1 MIELKE
7 VIKTYVTGEISFKA
21 LKGVSL
27 RVDEGEF
34 TTIMGPSG
42 SGKST
47 LMNILG
53 CLDRIDGGEY
63 ILNGENVSSLSDNQL
78 AFIRNKEIGFVFQNF
93 NLLPRMTILENV
105 ELPMVYA
112 GVSFKERRERAL
124 ASLDKVGLLNWI
136 KHKPNEI
143 SGGQKQ
149 RVAIARA
156 IVNNP
161 SVIMADEPTGNLDSQ
176 VSLEVMK
183 VFQKLN
189 DEGATII
196 MVTHEPDIALYSK
209 RIIKVRDGKIT
220 EDDVVSNRIILN
232 KVEISPDYE

>member
-105 ELPMVYA
+105 ELPMVYS

-232 KVEISPDYE
+232 KMEISPDYE